1 MTGFF
6 VRVCRDGKW
15 QALDIA
21 EMTDAELDE
30 FFATVERMRAIA
42 WAKSLAKWIRDNV
55 KTVTL

>member
-15 QALDIA
+15 QALDIT

-30 FFATVERMRAIA
+30 FFATVERMRAVA

-55 KTVTL
+55 KKVTP